1 MTNNEMGEVYDWS
14 SADGMQGGYVDT
26 YATPKELESKAS
38 SGEQSWNANIP
49 SQYKSLAG
57 KWSGQQ
63 GVMKIIPMQ
72 QHQKFTYSVVADIA
86 KGLSDPQPQIVPISD
101 VSVVPHQ
108 ISFDF
113 FDTTEGKFG
122 ISNMTEKHMQVECD
136 IYVSELVYF
145 WWNHGTN
152 NGANYKGLD
161 AMNKLYNYM
170 ESLGNNYTA
179 NNVAQIQ
186 NFEDTTEFIKFRTS
200 FLTQFSGWQ
209 CKFISHTFGTF
220 NGVFTE
226 VKYDVSSGE
235 QFAKWHVKI
244 EEALF
249 TTDTGT
255 DGIKP
260 SNDKNTSEG
269 DQSGASQ
276 AQSDASQSQG
286 E

>member
-1 MTNNEMGEVYDWS
+1 MGNNEMGESYDWS
-14 SADGMQGGYVDT
+14 AAGGMEQGYVYNDLS
-26 YATPKELESKAS
+26 AKELEARAS
-38 SGEQSWNANIP
+38 AEEKKWNSSIP
-49 SQYKSLAG
+49 TQYKSLAG

-63 GVMKIIPMQ
+63 GVMKIIPVQ
-72 QHQKFTYSVVADIA
+72 QEQKFTISAVADIA
-86 KGLSDPQPQIVPISD
+86 KGVSNPQTQIVPISD

-113 FDTTEGKFG
+113 FDTTEGKIG
-122 ISNMTEKHMQVECD
+122 ISNATEKHMQLECD

-152 NGANYKGLD
+152 GSASFTGLD
-161 AMNKLYNYM
+161 SMNKLYNYM
-170 ESLGNNYTA
+170 ESLGTNYTS
-179 NNVAQIQ
+179 NNVAKIQ

-235 QFAKWHVKI
+235 QFAKWHIKV
-244 EEALF
+244 EEAIF
-249 TTDTGT
+249 TSDTAT

-260 SNDKNTSEG
+260 AQETSGG
-269 DQSGASQ
+269 DQSGSSQ
-276 AQSDASQSQG
+276 ANT

>member
-1 MTNNEMGEVYDWS
+1 MTDNSEGESYSWTE
-14 SADGMQGGYVDT
+14 AGGMEQGYVENT
-26 YATPKELESKAS
+26 ASAQELEQKALQ
-38 SGEQSWNANIP
+38 GESNWSNNIP
-49 SQYKSLAG
+49 SQYKSLAN

-63 GVMKIIPMQ
+63 GVMKIIPVQ
-72 QHQKFTYSVVADIA
+72 QEQKFTISAVADIA

-122 ISNMTEKHMQVECD
+122 ISNATEKHMQLECD

-152 NGANYKGLD
+152 GGTDFKGLND
-161 AMNKLYNYM
+161 MNRLYNYM
-170 ESLGNNYTA
+170 ESLGTDYTS
-179 NNVAQIQ
+179 NNVAKFQ

-244 EEALF
+244 EEAIF
-249 TTDTGT
+249 TSDTST
-255 DGIKP
+255 DGIKAAQEGQ
-260 SNDKNTSEG
+260 DGQQTSGG
-269 DQSGASQ
+269 DQSGSSQ
-276 AQSDASQSQG
+276 ANT

>member
-1 MTNNEMGEVYDWS
+1 MSDNEAGESYDWS
-14 SADGMQGGYVDT
+14 GAGGMAQGYVDST
-26 YATPKELESKAS
+26 ASAEELKQQALQGESN
-38 SGEQSWNANIP
+38 WNKNIP
-49 SQYKSLAG
+49 TQYKNLAN

-63 GVMKIIPMQ
+63 GVMKIIPVQ
-72 QHQKFTYSVVADIA
+72 QIQKFTLSVVADIA
-86 KGLSDPQPQIVPISD
+86 KGVSNPQPQIVPISD

-122 ISNMTEKHMQVECD
+122 ISNATEKHMQLECD
-136 IYVSELVYF
+136 IYVNELVYF

-152 NGANYKGLD
+152 GSASFKGLD
-161 AMNKLYNYM
+161 SMNKLYNYM
-170 ESLGNNYTA
+170 ESLGTNYTSS
-179 NNVAQIQ
+179 NVAKIQ

-200 FLTQFSGWQ
+200 FLTQFSGWE

-235 QFAKWHVKI
+235 QFAKWHIKV

-249 TTDTGT
+249 TTDTSP
-255 DGIKP
+255 DGKKP
-260 SNDKNTSEG
+260 VPETSGG
-269 DQSGASQ
+269 DQSGSSQVNTDSQ
-276 AQSDASQSQG
+276 ANT

>member
-1 MTNNEMGEVYDWS
+1 MTNNEMGEIYDWN
-14 SADGMQGGYVDT
+14 SADGMRGGYVET
-26 YATPKELESKAS
+26 TATPQELEQKAT
-38 SGEQSWNANIP
+38 SGEQSWSSNVP
-49 SQYKSLAG
+49 SQYKSLAS

-63 GVMKIIPMQ
+63 GVMKIIPIQ

-101 VSVVPHQ
+101 VSVIPHQ
-108 ISFDF
+108 ISFNF

-122 ISNMTEKHMQVECD
+122 ISNATEKHMQLECD
-136 IYVSELVYF
+136 IYVNELVYF

-152 NGANYKGLD
+152 GSVNFKGLD
-161 AMNKLYNYM
+161 SMNKLYNYM
-170 ESLGNNYTA
+170 ESLGTNYTSS
-179 NNVAQIQ
+179 NVAKIQ

-249 TTDTGT
+249 TTDTAI
-255 DGIKP
+255 DGVKP
-260 SNDKNTSEG
+260 EQKTSDG
-269 DQSGASQ
+269 DPSGNSQ
-276 AQSDASQSQG
+276 ANTDSQANT